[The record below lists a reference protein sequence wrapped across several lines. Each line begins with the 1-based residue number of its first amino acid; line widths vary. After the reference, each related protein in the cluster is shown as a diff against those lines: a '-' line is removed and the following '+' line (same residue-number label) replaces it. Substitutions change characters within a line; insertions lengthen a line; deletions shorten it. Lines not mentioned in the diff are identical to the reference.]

1 MTGMSDVRLMLQAD
15 ECAAGQPS
23 RLSCAPVDLGSWRLM
38 LHRWQSRKQLR
49 ELSDQQLLD
58 IGLSREQAWEEACKP
73 FWRG

>member
-1 MTGMSDVRLMLQAD
+1 
-15 ECAAGQPS
+15 
-23 RLSCAPVDLGSWRLM
+23 M